1 MHWMQRIPR
10 PTARKQ
16 YVDEGHRTRSCD
28 IARRNGA
35 FQSFA
40 IVQYRF
46 DENSSSIALGFP
58 TALDGSGYREHFRLG
73 LQRV

>member
-16 YVDEGHRTRSCD
+16 YVDEGHRPRSCD
-28 IARRNGA
+28 IVRRNGA
-35 FQSFA
+35 FLSFTIA
-40 IVQYRF
+40 QYPF
-46 DENSSSIALGFP
+46 DESSSSIELGFP
-58 TALDGSGYREHFRLG
+58 TALDGSGYRGHFRLG